1 MDVISKAIS
10 GQVGQY
16 DFLFKLIFTAVA
28 IGAGFWGGEIVSYF
42 FVGWLSVVYL
52 AELLDFFRILCR
64 HSLIS
69 VFRGVTN
76 CPIASLFVGVEFFGD
91 GGLLYYL
98 LTVSITHNLSG
109 HYGLYQTRKR
119 NNILKI

>member
-16 DFLFKLIFTAVA
+16 DFLFKLIFTAVT
-28 IGAGFWGGEIVSYF
+28 IWAGFWGGEIVSYF
-42 FVGWLSVVYL
+42 FVGWLSVIYL
-52 AELLDFFRILCR
+52 AELLDFFQILCR

-69 VFRGVTN
+69 IFRGVTN
-76 CPIASLFVGVEFFGD
+76 CPIASLFIGVEFFGD

-98 LTVSITHNLSG
+98 LTV
-109 HYGLYQTRKR
+109 
-119 NNILKI
+119 